1 MKDKGLF
8 FLILSFVCFWL
19 VLDQVFGNKLIEQF
33 VGNILPSTSKS
44 NSSSLK
50 QQSTDSYNVTN
61 TENLKDGSYN
71 EDENTVN
78 GMTPD
83 GYQTDTSWTGQ
94 TGSIS
99 GMASGVGSQIGG
111 V

>member
-44 NSSSLK
+44 GGVL
-50 QQSTDSYNVTN
+50 QQTYEAELQNNTSSTDKD
-61 TENLKDGSYN
+61 KDGDIDTDDLRKD
-71 EDENTVN
+71 EDGNYTGTTAGN
-78 GMTPD
+78 MA
-83 GYQTDTSWTGQ
+83 GYKG
-94 TGSIS
+94 
-99 GMASGVGSQIGG
+99 
-111 V
+111 